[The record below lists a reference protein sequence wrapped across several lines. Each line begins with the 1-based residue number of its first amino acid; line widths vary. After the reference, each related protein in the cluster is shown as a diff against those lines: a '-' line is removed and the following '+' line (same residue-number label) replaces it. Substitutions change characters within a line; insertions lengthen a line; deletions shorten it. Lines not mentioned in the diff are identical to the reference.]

1 MNKNQLS
8 RRNFLGKSALIGA
21 ASVAGISALSSCAKK
36 TKEVDYEFPPL
47 LDKAPDGKKL
57 RAGLVGCGN
66 RGTGAALNF
75 IAAGNDLHL
84 VALADVFED
93 TVWDSRKK
101 LAKQRVEVPEKNCF
115 WGFDAYKSLLELD
128 IDVVIL
134 ATPPHF
140 RPAHFDAAVQAK
152 KHVFLEKPVCVDP
165 VGARQIMATA
175 KKAENIGLTVITG
188 TQRRHQRDYIETYK
202 QVAQGA
208 IGDLTAAKAFWMQS
222 HVWFRTREENWT
234 DMEYMMRNWNNFC
247 WLGGDHILDTH
258 VHNID
263 IINWFMG
270 KHPVEAV
277 GFGGRARRLTG
288 DQYDFYSIDFDF
300 GNGAFSHS
308 FSRQMDGCANQ
319 LGERIMGTEGYTN
332 CKNTIYNP
340 DGSIKWT
347 YEYPKNKDGR
357 STGVV
362 KVSPYVQEHIH
373 LVTSIRTNKP
383 VVEAE
388 RTAISTLT
396 AIMGRTSAYTGQKIT
411 WDDMMKSTEKLG
423 PDTYHMGNVD
433 TEYPVPVPGIQH
445 KA

>member
-8 RRNFLGKSALIGA
+8 RRNFLEKSALIGA
-21 ASVAGISALSSCAKK
+21 AGVVGMKALSSCSSK
-36 TKEVDYEFPPL
+36 TKQVDYKFPPL
-47 LDKAPDGKKL
+47 LDQAPDGKKL
-57 RAGLVGCGN
+57 KAGLVGCGN

-75 IAAGNDLHL
+75 LAAGNDLEL

-93 TVWDSRKK
+93 KVWDSREK
-101 LAKQRVEVPEKNCF
+101 LKKQRVEVPEKNCF
-115 WGFDAYKSLLELD
+115 WGFDAYKSLLEVDL
-128 IDVVIL
+128 DVVIL

-175 KKAENIGLTVITG
+175 KKAENMGLSVITG

-202 QVAQGA
+202 QVASGA
-208 IGDLTAAKAFWMQS
+208 IGELVSAKAFWMQS
-222 HVWFRTREENWT
+222 HVWFRTREEGWS
-234 DMEYMMRNWNNFC
+234 DMEYMLRNWNNFS
-247 WLGGDHILDTH
+247 WLCGDHILDTH

-263 IINWFMG
+263 IVNWFMG

-277 GFGGRARRLTG
+277 GFGGRHHRLTG
-288 DQYDFYSIDFDF
+288 DQYDFFSIDFDF
-300 GNGAFSHS
+300 GNGVFSHS
-308 FSRQMDGCANQ
+308 FSRQMDGCANA
-319 LGERIMGTEGYTN
+319 LGERIVGTEGYTN

-340 DGSIKWT
+340 DGSVKWT

-373 LVTSIRTNKP
+373 LVTSIRNNTP

-388 RTAISTLT
+388 RTAVSTLT
-396 AIMGRTSAYTGQKIT
+396 AIMGRTAAYTGQKVT
-411 WDDMMKSTEKLG
+411 WEDMMNSTERLG
-423 PDTYHMGNVD
+423 PDKYELGPVD
-433 TEYPVPVPGIQH
+433 MEFPVPVPGTQH